1 MTPKIYLK
9 QPPKG
14 YYWKYVIPFGAE
26 KFAGYKLRHKWNILF
41 NIFTDR
47 QVYTTGFSSGEIT
60 GQSVRIVRTI
70 NAKRNAAH
78 PEVELF

>member
-1 MTPKIYLK
+1 M
-9 QPPKG
+9 
-14 YYWKYVIPFGAE
+14 PFGSE

-41 NIFTDR
+41 NMCTDR
-47 QVYTTGFSSGEIT
+47 QVYTTGFSAGEIAD
-60 GQSVRIVRTI
+60 QSVRIVRTV